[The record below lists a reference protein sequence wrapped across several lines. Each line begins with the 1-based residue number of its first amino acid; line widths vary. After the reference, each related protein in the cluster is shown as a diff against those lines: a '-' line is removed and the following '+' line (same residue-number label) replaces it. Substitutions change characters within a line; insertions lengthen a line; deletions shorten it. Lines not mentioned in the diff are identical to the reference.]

1 MCAAMKRKVMVINPP
16 ISTKQTNTCHLNSLN
31 TKNTT
36 PYDVLNSGPDLG
48 QEQKCENFNEMR
60 KNRAYREKNV

>member
-1 MCAAMKRKVMVINPP
+1 MKRKVMVINPP

-48 QEQKCENFNEMR
+48 QEQKCDRVKPFNGILTLPS
-60 KNRAYREKNV
+60 